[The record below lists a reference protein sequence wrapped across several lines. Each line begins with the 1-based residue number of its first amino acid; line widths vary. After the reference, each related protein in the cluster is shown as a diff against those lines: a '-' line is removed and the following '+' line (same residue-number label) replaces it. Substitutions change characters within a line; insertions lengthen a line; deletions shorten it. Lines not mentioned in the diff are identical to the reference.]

1 MMKQKIMQLVVAIAV
16 TLIFSTNVKAQVWCP
31 EGATWYY
38 ASSGQL
44 GEGYSKFTYINDT
57 IINGIT
63 CKKLTSYYKVFG
75 PVGLYERHNPPK
87 FVYSD
92 KGVVYQYNNYFSKAK
107 NKFDTLYDIRAK
119 IGDKWHLP
127 QVDTLCPDS
136 MYCMEVLN
144 IGTKT
149 INAFNLKWLY
159 VKIGPISMGGET
171 KFYVFDTITERL
183 GLITDGYLHSCP
195 GFTESDQHRLRCYSD
210 NSFGSYSTGISKT
223 CDYVTSIKELKQ
235 DKIDIGMYP
244 NPAND
249 KIAIKL
255 YSPPKGTLE
264 LRVYDLTGRLVQSK
278 TFTKDT
284 EIETSSLEEGVYTY
298 SLSIGGDY
306 LKSGKISVMH

>member
-1 MMKQKIMQLVVAIAV
+1 
-16 TLIFSTNVKAQVWCP
+16 
-31 EGATWYY
+31 
-38 ASSGQL
+38 
-44 GEGYSKFTYINDT
+44 
-57 IINGIT
+57 
-63 CKKLTSYYKVFG
+63 
-75 PVGLYERHNPPK
+75 
-87 FVYSD
+87 
-92 KGVVYQYNNYFSKAK
+92 
-107 NKFDTLYDIRAK
+107 
-119 IGDKWHLP
+119 
-127 QVDTLCPDS
+127 
-136 MYCMEVLN
+136 
-144 IGTKT
+144 
-149 INAFNLKWLY
+149 
-159 VKIGPISMGGET
+159 MGGET